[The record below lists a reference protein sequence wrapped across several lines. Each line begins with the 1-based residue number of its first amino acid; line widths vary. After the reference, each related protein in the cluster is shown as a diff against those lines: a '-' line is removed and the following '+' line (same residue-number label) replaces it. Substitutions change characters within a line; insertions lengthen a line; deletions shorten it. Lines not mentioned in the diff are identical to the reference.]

1 MGEIAEAAQQAG
13 MSPEASAA
21 VEEAIERAQQSMGEA
36 SEALEDPSGSMAAAE
51 AQREAVDALR
61 DAAREAQQGAQ
72 PQTEE
77 QRQRAEELAERQ
89 RALEEKLLAL
99 AERNEERNE
108 MADSNQALSEAA
120 ESASEASDALESGD
134 LDEAEAKEE
143 ETEQKIEEALDE
155 LEEEEEQYD
164 SLRQEELL
172 FQIKEEVIE
181 IEALHRVQ
189 MQETRELDA
198 TRKARP
204 SRSEKIRLRN
214 ISREE
219 EALATRIDGIV
230 EAIRAEGT
238 LVFAEV
244 LDRAARDLRRVV
256 KDLSDAGGYRSGER
270 TQALQED
277 VADGLALLREALE
290 DELER
295 RAEEEQQQQEQQDQ
309 EEQQQQDSNQLI
321 PDVAELKLLAKL
333 EEDLLQRVDQLYD
346 LYPEIAAGEELDP
359 LILRDIARLASQHE
373 RILELFTD
381 MRQRLG
387 FGQDQGAPSIEGPD
401 QESEDR

>member
-1 MGEIAEAAQQAG
+1 

-36 SEALEDPSGSMAAAE
+36 SEALEEPSGSMAAAE

-77 QRQRAEELAERQ
+77 QQQRAEELAERQ

-120 ESASEASDALESGD
+120 ESASEASEALESGD
-134 LDEAEAKEE
+134 LDQAEAKEE

-270 TQALQED
+270 TQALQDD

-295 RAEEEQQQQEQQDQ
+295 RAEEEQEQDQQEQQNQ

-387 FGQDQGAPSIEGPD
+387 FGQGQEPVQVKGPD

>member
-1 MGEIAEAAQQAG
+1 M
-13 MSPEASAA
+13 
-21 VEEAIERAQQSMGEA
+21 
-36 SEALEDPSGSMAAAE
+36 
-51 AQREAVDALR
+51 
-61 DAAREAQQGAQ
+61 
-72 PQTEE
+72 
-77 QRQRAEELAERQ
+77 
-89 RALEEKLLAL
+89 
-99 AERNEERNE
+99 
-108 MADSNQALSEAA
+108 
-120 ESASEASDALESGD
+120 
-134 LDEAEAKEE
+134 
-143 ETEQKIEEALDE
+143 
-155 LEEEEEQYD
+155 
-164 SLRQEELL
+164 
-172 FQIKEEVIE
+172 
-181 IEALHRVQ
+181 
-189 MQETRELDA
+189 
-198 TRKARP
+198 
-204 SRSEKIRLRN
+204 
-214 ISREE
+214 
-219 EALATRIDGIV
+219 

-270 TQALQED
+270 TQALQDD

-295 RAEEEQQQQEQQDQ
+295 RAEEEQQQEQEQQDQQQ

-373 RILELFTD
+373 RD
-381 MRQRLG
+381 P
-387 FGQDQGAPSIEGPD
+387 GAVHGHAPAPRVRPGPGSRSPVEGPD

>member
-1 MGEIAEAAQQAG
+1 

-21 VEEAIERAQQSMGEA
+21 VEEAIERARESMGEA
-36 SEALEDPSGSMAAAE
+36 SEALEEPSGSTAAAE

-77 QRQRAEELAERQ
+77 QQQRAEELAERQ

-120 ESASEASDALESGD
+120 ESASEASEALDSGD

-219 EALATRIDGIV
+219 EALAARIDGIV

-270 TQALQED
+270 TQALQDD

-295 RAEEEQQQQEQQDQ
+295 RAEEEQQQEQEQQDQ

-387 FGQDQGAPSIEGPD
+387 FGQGQEPVQVEGPD